1 MGAVFYGI
9 DKARTT
15 CKSIGMIRSS
25 LILLSILTACFKD
38 ETVSGQTDGTD
49 IWVLK
54 TMNELSVAP
63 LVTISFPEE
72 GRIAGQAPC
81 NRYFA
86 NQTVPLPWFEVEGLG
101 STKMACPELA
111 TEVQYFDLL
120 QKITTAEIT
129 GDTLILKS
137 DNGQTLVYVQN

>member
-1 MGAVFYGI
+1 M
-9 DKARTT
+9 
-15 CKSIGMIRSS
+15 MRSS
-25 LILLSILTACFKD
+25 LILLSILTACFND

-54 TMNELSVAP
+54 TMNEVNVAT

-81 NRYFA
+81 NRYFG
-86 NQTVPLPWFEVEGLG
+86 NQTVPLPWFEVKGLG
-101 STKMACPELA
+101 ATKMACPELA
-111 TEVQYFDLL
+111 MEGQYFDLL
-120 QKITTAEIT
+120 QKMTTAEIT
-129 GDTLILKS
+129 GNTLILKS